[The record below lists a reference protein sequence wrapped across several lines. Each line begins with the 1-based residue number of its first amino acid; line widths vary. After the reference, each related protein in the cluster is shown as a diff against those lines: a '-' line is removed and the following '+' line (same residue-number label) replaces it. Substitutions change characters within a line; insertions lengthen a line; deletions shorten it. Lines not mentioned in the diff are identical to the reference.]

1 MNFHREIKDRSYSFI
16 PSLTTFDQTF
26 GNYKENMANY
36 GELYGVNYVGEV
48 ILTNTPHQMTDYP
61 RFIPGQSAKTRFIV
75 AFTVA
80 KAVLFYSGLL
90 RKSLLDP

>member
-1 MNFHREIKDRSYSFI
+1 MKDRSWSFI

-48 ILTNTPHQMTDYP
+48 ISTNTPHQMTD
-61 RFIPGQSAKTRFIV
+61 
-75 AFTVA
+75 
-80 KAVLFYSGLL
+80 
-90 RKSLLDP
+90 